1 MDMIRDLWM
10 KKKAGGSFL
19 CVAACILFLISCAR
33 GPSLAS
39 NKNTPA
45 APKHFILTGT
55 ADLQG
60 MMTALPAKGKDT
72 QAPVGGISRIATL
85 IKQMKAAN
93 PGRVIAVSTGDDLM
107 GTFFHVFKGKA
118 IFTLMSHAGYDLFAP
133 GNHEFDK
140 GPAVFANALSVAGF
154 QTLCSNLAVKNTPLQ
169 GKCSP
174 YFLRAY
180 DGVTFGFFSLI
191 TQNLPY
197 VTSAEPV
204 RVRRGNARSA
214 RQRVALLK
222 EKGAD
227 VVIALTHI
235 GARYDR
241 ELAARVSGIDIIF
254 GGHSHAYLKKPVVV
268 GKTLIVNG
276 GEKGAFLVKLD
287 FFTGTGGKIIPGKT
301 RYTLIPVR
309 DAIKPDPKVAKLLA
323 AYRKS
328 LPAAV
333 VLGTTDK
340 PWDLSKKAVR
350 QSESSVADL
359 INNLLKKKFKVAVV
373 LNNSGAFRG
382 KKVYPAGNITD
393 IMLQQIDEFR
403 NYAYTLEIQGNY
415 IREILE
421 RSAANYGL
429 GGFMQVAGLRYTIDF
444 NAGKQTL
451 AKDASGHLK
460 VAVRGHRVK
469 RIEIQD
475 ASGAWT
481 PLNPE
486 KYYRVLTNSF
496 LVDKEGDG
504 YFWFKKYA
512 KNVNNTYSTFYSI
525 LSEYVQNHKVVSPPA
540 PDGRIKILGKP

>member
-1 MDMIRDLWM
+1 MVNILFFC
-10 KKKAGGSFL
+10 A
-19 CVAACILFLISCAR
+19 AACIGLLTSCAG
-33 GPSLAS
+33 GPSPVS
-39 NKNTPA
+39 NKIGPDAT
-45 APKHFILTGT
+45 KHFILTGT

-60 MMTALPAKGKDT
+60 VMTALPAKNDAPGN
-72 QAPVGGISRIATL
+72 PVGGISRIATL

-118 IFTLMSHAGYDLFAP
+118 IFTLMSHAGYDIFAP

-140 GPAVFANALSVAGF
+140 GPAVFADALTFAGF
-154 QTLCSNLAVKNTPLQ
+154 QILCSNLIVENTPLQ
-169 GKCSP
+169 GKCRP
-174 YFLRAY
+174 YLLRDY
-180 DGVTFGFFSLI
+180 NGVTFGFFSLI
-191 TQNLPY
+191 TRNLPY

-204 RVRRGNARSA
+204 RVTESNICSA
-214 RQRVALLK
+214 KQMVALLK
-222 EKGAD
+222 KKGAD
-227 VVIALTHI
+227 VIIALTHI

-254 GGHSHAYLKKPVVV
+254 GGHSHGYLKKPAVV

-287 FFTGTGGKIIPGKT
+287 FFTGTAGKIIPGKT
-301 RYTLIPVR
+301 DYTLIPVR
-309 DAIKPDPKVAKLLA
+309 NTIKPDTEIAKLLS

-328 LPAAV
+328 LPAAI
-333 VLGTTDK
+333 VLGTTNK

-359 INNLLKKKFKVAVV
+359 INNLLRKKFKVSIV

-382 KKVYPAGNITD
+382 KKIYPAGHITD

-403 NYAYTLEIQGNY
+403 NYAYTLEIEGRY

-421 RSAANYGL
+421 RSAASYGR
-429 GGFMQVAGLRYTIDF
+429 GGFMQVAGLRYTLDL
-444 NAGKQTL
+444 NAAKQTL
-451 AKDASGHLK
+451 VKDASGHLK
-460 VAVRGHRVK
+460 VGARGHRVK
-469 RIEIQD
+469 QIEIQD
-475 ASGAWT
+475 KSGTWKSLS
-481 PLNPE
+481 PK

-504 YFWFKKYA
+504 YFWFRKYA

-540 PDGRIKILGKP
+540 PDGRIKILGKR